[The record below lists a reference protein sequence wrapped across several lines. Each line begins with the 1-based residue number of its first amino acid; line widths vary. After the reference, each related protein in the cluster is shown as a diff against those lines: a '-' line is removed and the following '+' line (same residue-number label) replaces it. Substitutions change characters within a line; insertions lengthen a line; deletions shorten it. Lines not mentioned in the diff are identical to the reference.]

1 VDLLQLIQV
10 SRFDEVSDGIHAR
23 SFLPISGLGVSGIRR
38 TFCAPW
44 CGNLPASG
52 YALNGPRVF
61 SATFGGFSSS
71 VAPASVAADASPE
84 AGAVAS
90 RLVIDAADE
99 LSRATVAFTQGYEVG
114 HDDPRRNALFDR
126 LERRTKR
133 VLRSWAPS
141 SD

>member
-1 VDLLQLIQV
+1 M
-10 SRFDEVSDGIHAR
+10 
-23 SFLPISGLGVSGIRR
+23 
-38 TFCAPW
+38 
-44 CGNLPASG
+44 
-52 YALNGPRVF
+52 
-61 SATFGGFSSS
+61 
-71 VAPASVAADASPE
+71 APASVAADASPE